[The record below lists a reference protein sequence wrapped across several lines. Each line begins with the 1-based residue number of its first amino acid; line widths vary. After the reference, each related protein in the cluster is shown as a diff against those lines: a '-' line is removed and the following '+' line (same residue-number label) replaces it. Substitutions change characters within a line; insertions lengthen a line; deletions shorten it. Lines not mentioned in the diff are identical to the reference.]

1 MVVTTDIEF
10 TRLYDNYFGGTCCI
24 EISFGVFKEVGRLSK
39 FRPMDS
45 KCPKC
50 ERGLVSAGYWTKGE
64 YRKIDGKR
72 KLVRRGC
79 WEMKCNSCNYRY
91 NQEV

>member
-1 MVVTTDIEF
+1 
-10 TRLYDNYFGGTCCI
+10 
-24 EISFGVFKEVGRLSK
+24 
-39 FRPMDS
+39 MDS
-45 KCPKC
+45 KCQKC

-91 NQEV
+91 NQEG